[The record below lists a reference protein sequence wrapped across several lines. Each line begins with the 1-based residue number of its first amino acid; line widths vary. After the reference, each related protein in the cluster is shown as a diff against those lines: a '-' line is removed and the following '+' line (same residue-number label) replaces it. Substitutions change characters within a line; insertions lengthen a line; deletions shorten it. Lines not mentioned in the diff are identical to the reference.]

1 MIWSA
6 EDVIAEL
13 KRRAGVGLNE
23 VGGCYQHLLKE
34 LVGNPGPYVV
44 TISKSGKPRYRRLV
58 PATKGAPLEMM
69 TTYFHHS
76 VAVDFN
82 SVANVVRVGT
92 DAKYVLGHE
101 RKDHPSFMPA
111 LTNNL
116 PALGAAFMTG
126 FQKG

>member
-6 EDVIAEL
+6 EDLIAEL
-13 KRRAGVGLNE
+13 KRRAGVGLVE
-23 VGGCYQHLLKE
+23 VGTCYQTALKHV
-34 LVGNPGPYVV
+34 VGKPGPYVV

-76 VAVDFN
+76 ITVDFN
-82 SVANVVRVGT
+82 STDNVVGVGT
-92 DAKYVLGHE
+92 DANYVLGHE
-101 RKDHPSFMPA
+101 RKDHPSFMPT
-111 LTNNL
+111 LIQNL
-116 PALGAAFMTG
+116 PALAAVFMIG